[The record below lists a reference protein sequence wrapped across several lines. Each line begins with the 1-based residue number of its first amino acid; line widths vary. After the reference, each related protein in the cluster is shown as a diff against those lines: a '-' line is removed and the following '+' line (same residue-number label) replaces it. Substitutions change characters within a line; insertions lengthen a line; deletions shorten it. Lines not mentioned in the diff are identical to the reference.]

1 MNLASPRPPIR
12 RLAASAAAL
21 VFVLVLTGCAAW
33 QAEPER
39 IIEVASGREVTRAAL
54 LERLRAADYVLLGEL
69 HDNRR
74 HHVLRG
80 ELVVDL
86 GPRAAVVAEHL
97 PKGRRVGAGDDL
109 KARLTAAGFDAKAWD
124 WPIHEPLFGP
134 ILAQG
139 LPVSG
144 GNAPADEVRNV
155 ARGNEAALPAPAKD
169 LLDAA
174 PLSADARSALDADLS
189 AGHCGRL
196 PAARVPAMRAAQ
208 RLRDATLWTA
218 LKEANGRPGVLV
230 AGNGHVRRDY
240 GVPQLSAASVAPGRL
255 VSVGFVESRAEATG
269 APYDYAWVTV
279 KAKREDPCRSMK
291 AVL

>member
-1 MNLASPRPPIR
+1 MNAASLRTSIH
-12 RLAASAAAL
+12 RLAAFATTMVVA
-21 VFVLVLTGCAAW
+21 GCAGW

-39 IIEVASGREVTRAAL
+39 IVEVASGREITRAVL

-86 GPRAAVVAEHL
+86 GAGAAVVAEHL
-97 PKGRRVGAGDDL
+97 PRGRRVGPGDDL

-139 LPVSG
+139 LALSG
-144 GNAPADEVRNV
+144 GNAPAEAIRAV
-155 ARGNEAALPAPAKD
+155 ARGNAAELPASMKD

-189 AGHCGRL
+189 AGHCGHL

-208 RLRDATLWTA
+208 RLRDAHLWA
-218 LKEANGRPGVLV
+218 SLKEADGRPRVLL

-240 GVPQLSAASVAPGRL
+240 GVPQLTASLLAPGSL
-255 VSVGFVESRAEATG
+255 VSVGFVERRRDADA

-291 AVL
+291 PMP